1 MEREND
7 VQLIRKVLSGDETAF
22 AILVDKYQKSV
33 HALVWRKI
41 GDFQDAE
48 EIAQDTFL
56 RAYTKLSTLKNP
68 HQFAGW
74 LYVIAN
80 RLCIDWSRKRKLTMQ
95 SLEDTP
101 VEEIEEVSYTH
112 HMGKQRQ
119 AEITESRQ
127 ALVKRL
133 LAKLPESERT
143 VVTLYYLGEMTTKEI
158 GKFLGVS
165 VNTITSRLR
174 RGRERLQEQQEEPLV
189 RETLGSIPI
198 SADFTEQIMRQVA
211 DIGPV
216 PTPVSKPFTPW
227 VALGTVVVVV
237 MLMFGVGNQYLVRF
251 QKPYNLD
258 ATSEPTVEIIDA
270 VFVYD
275 SPAKPAVRSQAGSS
289 VTPGKNAGAGQKP
302 DESLYA
308 TLPVDTVSISTPK
321 PQWIQ
326 TEGPEGGNIPNLYMA
341 SNGNFYVGVN
351 TNLYRLTDDRSRWGL
366 VNTNMPIN
374 GSWQMTER
382 GNALYIVSDTQVHAS
397 TDGGAIWNSLGTRPE
412 GGLIDLVMT
421 DEAFWLGLDDGIF
434 RSVDVGKSWISLNN
448 EFLADRKIR
457 AITAIENTVFVGT
470 DSGLYRLSSEGW
482 KLLPVGEDENI
493 QALTSAEHLLYVA
506 VGTEVMKTISPNIS
520 ARVED
525 EHTKPVSLYRSIDLG
540 DSWQTLNFMNT
551 SPEFVKTASSEEIG
565 LTINSEPKDS
575 DTETTT
581 FVKIVAAKES
591 ILVLDSENSYYS
603 SDAGEN
609 WVTLDS
615 KTSDI
620 GDVSALVSLDA
631 NTFYRNGLDGIYRT
645 TDAGK
650 TWHQFNTGL
659 VKTGV
664 MNLVSTHDGLY
675 ANVGHAI
682 FVSSDN
688 GNTWTPVPDSPGDIT
703 NITKSNDI
711 LYVRSAE
718 EIPPRLFRLS
728 TENNRLTP
736 IPEMPPVDETDY
748 GELVSERI
756 KKAILATAQD
766 EGKKDIGENTKVD
779 IFNEDHSEII
789 SEVITVE
796 LLGAVF
802 GSIAVSGDT
811 YYMGYKQR
819 LFRWKPGMT
828 EWRDTGLVDEV
839 DEDRFNPSLDSFSDI
854 AAFKLAVSGSIVYV
868 GKLDGS
874 LFQSLDEGNT
884 WDDITAKLPFSVTVF
899 NAVIFAGSSVYVAT
913 DKGVVYSSDGMHWHA
928 TSYTEDIPLVI
939 DRFAVHATSVF
950 GATEKHVYQLEPN
963 SNVWKQ
969 VTPEVP
975 SLITSLA
982 VESNVL
988 YVGTSDSGVMRYTL
1002 DESP

>member
-382 GNALYIVSDTQVHAS
+382 VMPSTSFLIHKSTLPQMEVRSGIHWVHAQK
-397 TDGGAIWNSLGTRPE
+397 E
-412 GGLIDLVMT
+412 G
-421 DEAFWLGLDDGIF
+421 
-434 RSVDVGKSWISLNN
+434 
-448 EFLADRKIR
+448 
-457 AITAIENTVFVGT
+457 
-470 DSGLYRLSSEGW
+470 
-482 KLLPVGEDENI
+482 
-493 QALTSAEHLLYVA
+493 
-506 VGTEVMKTISPNIS
+506 
-520 ARVED
+520 
-525 EHTKPVSLYRSIDLG
+525 
-540 DSWQTLNFMNT
+540 
-551 SPEFVKTASSEEIG
+551 
-565 LTINSEPKDS
+565 
-575 DTETTT
+575 
-581 FVKIVAAKES
+581 
-591 ILVLDSENSYYS
+591 
-603 SDAGEN
+603 
-609 WVTLDS
+609 
-615 KTSDI
+615 
-620 GDVSALVSLDA
+620 
-631 NTFYRNGLDGIYRT
+631 
-645 TDAGK
+645 
-650 TWHQFNTGL
+650 
-659 VKTGV
+659 
-664 MNLVSTHDGLY
+664 
-675 ANVGHAI
+675 
-682 FVSSDN
+682 
-688 GNTWTPVPDSPGDIT
+688 
-703 NITKSNDI
+703 
-711 LYVRSAE
+711 
-718 EIPPRLFRLS
+718 
-728 TENNRLTP
+728 
-736 IPEMPPVDETDY
+736 
-748 GELVSERI
+748 
-756 KKAILATAQD
+756 
-766 EGKKDIGENTKVD
+766 
-779 IFNEDHSEII
+779 
-789 SEVITVE
+789 
-796 LLGAVF
+796 
-802 GSIAVSGDT
+802 
-811 YYMGYKQR
+811 
-819 LFRWKPGMT
+819 
-828 EWRDTGLVDEV
+828 
-839 DEDRFNPSLDSFSDI
+839 
-854 AAFKLAVSGSIVYV
+854 
-868 GKLDGS
+868 
-874 LFQSLDEGNT
+874 
-884 WDDITAKLPFSVTVF
+884 
-899 NAVIFAGSSVYVAT
+899 
-913 DKGVVYSSDGMHWHA
+913 
-928 TSYTEDIPLVI
+928 
-939 DRFAVHATSVF
+939 
-950 GATEKHVYQLEPN
+950 
-963 SNVWKQ
+963 
-969 VTPEVP
+969 
-975 SLITSLA
+975 
-982 VESNVL
+982 
-988 YVGTSDSGVMRYTL
+988 
-1002 DESP
+1002 